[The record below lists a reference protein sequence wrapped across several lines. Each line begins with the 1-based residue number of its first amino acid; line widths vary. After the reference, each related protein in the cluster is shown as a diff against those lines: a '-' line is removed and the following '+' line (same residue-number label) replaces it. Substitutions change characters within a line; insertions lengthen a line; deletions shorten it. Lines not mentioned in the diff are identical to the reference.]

1 MKIGFFGINTGV
13 FSTREAITR
22 VAKTAEQSG
31 YESIWTGEHVVV
43 IDPQVAPS
51 PVPPQTRMVDTVA
64 TLAFAAAVTERVKLG
79 SGIIL
84 LAQRNPVVLAKEL
97 AGIDVLSEG
106 RLVFGVGVGYV
117 KQEFDV
123 IGVPYDE
130 RGARVTEHIEA
141 IRALW
146 TQDAPKFDGKFT
158 QFSGIQSHPHPL
170 QQPHP
175 PIVIGGM
182 SAPAYRRA
190 VSQGNGWYGFFQD
203 LEATAAAVQ
212 GLENAGKRTE
222 RPASLGE
229 LEISITPPGSVN
241 LDTVKRYEDLGVSRL
256 ILLRGFADLEKQ
268 VEGASKLDDALRFV
282 TETAESLKLV

>member
-1 MKIGFFGINTGV
+1 MNIGFFGINTGV

-22 VAKTAEQSG
+22 AAQTAEQLG
-31 YESIWTGEHVVV
+31 FESIWTGEHVVV
-43 IDPQVAPS
+43 VDPQVAPS
-51 PVPPQTRMVDTVA
+51 PVPPETRMVDTVA

-106 RLVFGVGVGYV
+106 RLLFGVGVGYV
-117 KQEFDV
+117 KQEFDA

-130 RGARVTEHIEA
+130 RGARVSEHIEA

-146 TQDAPKFDGKFT
+146 AQDKPEFDGQFT
-158 QFSGIQSHPHPL
+158 KFSGIQSRPRPL

-175 PIVIGGM
+175 PIIIGGM

-203 LEATAAAVQ
+203 LDATAVAIK
-212 GLENAGKRTE
+212 GLENAAKRTE

-229 LEISITPPGSVN
+229 LDISITPPGAVD
-241 LDTVKRYEDLGVSRL
+241 LDSVKRYEDLGVSRL
-256 ILLRGFADLEKQ
+256 ILLRGFADLSDQ
-268 VEGASKLDDALRFV
+268 VEGASKLDDALRFL
-282 TETAESLKLV
+282 TETAESLEIV

>member
-13 FSTREAITR
+13 FSTREGIKRA
-22 VAKTAEQSG
+22 AQTAEESG
-31 YESIWTGEHVVV
+31 YESLWTGEHVVV
-43 IDPQVAPS
+43 LDPQAPPS
-51 PVPPQTRMVDTVA
+51 PIPPQTRMVDTVA
-64 TLAFAAAVTERVKLG
+64 TLAYAAAVTERVKLG

-97 AGIDVLSEG
+97 AGIDVLSDG
-106 RLVFGVGVGYV
+106 RLIFGVGVGYV

-123 IGVPYDE
+123 IGVPYEE

-146 TQDAPKFDGKFT
+146 TQDSPEFEGAFT
-158 QFSGIQSHPHPL
+158 QISGVQSHPQPV

-182 SAPAYRRA
+182 SPPAYRRA
-190 VSQGNGWYGFFQD
+190 VSQGNGWYGFFQS
-203 LEATAAAVQ
+203 LEATAAAIA
-212 GLENAGKRTE
+212 GLEDAAKQSE
-222 RPASLGE
+222 RPASLGQ
-229 LEISITPPGSVN
+229 LEISITPPGPVD

-256 ILLRGFADLEKQ
+256 ILLGGMSELSAK
-268 VEGASKLDDALRFV
+268 EGASALENGLQSI
-282 TETAESLKLV
+282 TDTAEALKLG